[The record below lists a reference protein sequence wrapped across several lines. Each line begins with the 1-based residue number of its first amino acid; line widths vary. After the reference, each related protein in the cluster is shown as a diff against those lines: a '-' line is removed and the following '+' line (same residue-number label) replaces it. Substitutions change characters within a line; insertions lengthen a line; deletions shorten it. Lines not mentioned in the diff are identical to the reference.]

1 MIKSERIKRLI
12 LMLAT
17 LLALA
22 LLPLTA
28 VG

>member
-1 MIKSERIKRLI
+1 MHMNKHMKRLI

-22 LLPLTA
+22 LLPLVA
-28 VG
+28 IA